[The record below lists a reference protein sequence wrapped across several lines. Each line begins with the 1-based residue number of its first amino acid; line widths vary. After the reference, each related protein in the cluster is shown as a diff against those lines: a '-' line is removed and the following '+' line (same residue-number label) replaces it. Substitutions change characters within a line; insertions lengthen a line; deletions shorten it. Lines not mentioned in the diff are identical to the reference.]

1 MSAFILAAVWLAVT
15 LVGVAT
21 LSSLERRGRLATRF
35 ARPVLVPPRAVW
47 GGGPMHPP
55 SRALTA
61 RLLAGGARI
70 VRQRT
75 RVADHRLVLRG
86 AARAAGLVSL
96 GTGLAMLPIVST
108 WGGQMGPVLVPLDL
122 EHGLAAIVLVL
133 GFQAFARTTQGLS
146 ERSPWS
152 RMGAARQSSR
162 AIASVAL
169 LAIVLAP
176 IALDAGSLRLHALV
190 VDQSR
195 PLEALLHLAT
205 TLAPESA
212 ATLERVAPPAW
223 NLFVQPITA
232 LLFLPAL
239 ALWIASPRVD
249 DPATGAID
257 VVGAG
262 LDADPIDLYWTR
274 FDARLSAVFGAGL
287 FVTLFLGAGHVP
299 FFEPLTLAARLQ
311 PYYGEAVPALLV
323 TLIGLSSFVAKLA
336 VVLALTNRLAR
347 SAARARDDRNLQ
359 LVIRRL
365 MPLAWAN
372 LLLVAGVTLWIE
384 RWLAGGAQ

>member
-1 MSAFILAAVWLAVT
+1 MSAVVLAMVWLSVT
-15 LVGVAT
+15 LAGVAA
-21 LSSLERRGRLATRF
+21 LSSLERRGRVATRL
-35 ARPVLVPPRAVW
+35 ARPVLAPPRASW
-47 GGGPMHPP
+47 GGDPVHPP

-61 RLLAGGARI
+61 RLLAGIARI

-75 RVADHRLVLRG
+75 RVTDHRLALRG

-96 GTGLAMLPIVST
+96 GLGLAMLPILST
-108 WGGQMGPVLVPLDL
+108 WGGQIGPVLVPLDL

-176 IALDAGSLRLHALV
+176 LALDAGSLRLHALV
-190 VDQSR
+190 VDQAR

-205 TLAPESA
+205 SLRPESA
-212 ATLERVAPPAW
+212 AAFERFAPPAW
-223 NLFVQPITA
+223 NLFAQPITA
-232 LLFLPAL
+232 ALFLPAL

-257 VVGAG
+257 AVGAG

-299 FFEPLTLAARLQ
+299 FFEPLSLAARLQ

-323 TLIGLSSFVAKLA
+323 TTIGLASFVGKLL
-336 VVLALTNRLAR
+336 VVLAFTNRLAR
-347 SAARARDDRNLQ
+347 SAASARDDRNLQ
-359 LVIRRL
+359 MVIRRL

-372 LLLVAGVTLWIE
+372 LLLVAGIALWLE
-384 RWLAGGAQ
+384 RWLAGGGG

>member
-1 MSAFILAAVWLAVT
+1 MSALLLAVVWLAVT
-15 LVGVAT
+15 LLGVAT
-21 LSSLERRGRLATRF
+21 LSALERRGRIATRVE
-35 ARPVLVPPRAVW
+35 RPVLAPPRAVW
-47 GGGPMHPP
+47 GGDPLHPA

-61 RLLAGGARI
+61 RVLADFARA

-75 RVADHRLVLRG
+75 RVADHRLLLRA
-86 AARAAGLVSL
+86 AARAAGVVSL
-96 GTGLAMLPIVST
+96 GVGLAMLPVVST
-108 WGGQMGPVLVPLDL
+108 WGGRVGPVLVPLDL

-133 GFQAFARTTQGLS
+133 GLQAFARTTQGLS

-152 RMGAARQSSR
+152 RMGAARQASR

-176 IALDAGSLRLHALV
+176 LALDAGSLRLHAV
-190 VDQSR
+190 AVDQAR
-195 PLEALLHLAT
+195 PLEVLLRGAVSIW
-205 TLAPESA
+205 PEAA
-212 ATLERVAPPAW
+212 ATIEAFAPPAW

-299 FFEPLTLAARLQ
+299 YFDPLALVGRLH
-311 PYYGEAVPALLV
+311 PYLGEAVPSLIVTVIGLASFVTKLLLV
-323 TLIGLSSFVAKLA
+323 LA
-336 VVLALTNRLAR
+336 FTNRLAR
-347 SAARARDDRNLQ
+347 SAARTRDDRNLQ
-359 LVIRRL
+359 RVIRRL

-372 LLLVAGVTLWIE
+372 LLLVAALSLWAE
-384 RWLAGGAQ
+384 RWLAGGAG